1 MASFGVRNVLA
12 RYLPV
17 AEKVVGIVRSEF
29 SRAFVGTPLGIFV
42 VGPLGVYLRALAC
55 VCVCDF
61 VRAHGLMMQHTR
73 TH

>member
-29 SRAFVGTPLGIFV
+29 SRAFFGTPLGIFV

-55 VCVCDF
+55 VCVILCGPT
-61 VRAHGLMMQHTR
+61 V
-73 TH
+73 